1 MKIFRAV
8 EEVPSS
14 LGRSIATVGNF
25 DGVHCGHQ
33 QVLKEV
39 VRSAREKNAQ
49 AVAVTFD
56 PHPLQVLR
64 PNAAPRL
71 ITPEDRKEALLAQ
84 AGLDMLLVI
93 PFSLEFS
100 RTTPA
105 EFARDILA
113 GKLRAIE
120 VHEGENFHFGH
131 NARGTTAQLSELGSQ
146 FGFSVKSYPV
156 MMLRGCPVSSS
167 EIRRLLSEG
176 KVSRAR
182 HLLGRVF
189 SIVAGVERGRGYGH
203 KYTVPTINLGAYD
216 GLIPAHG
223 VYITR
228 TRVGEESFN
237 SVTNI
242 GTRPTFGEASFAI
255 ESHLLNFHPLEI
267 TPETAVETAFLYRLR
282 PEIKFPSVDALK
294 EQIGKDVRKAQKY
307 FFRSL
312 DALRIPDSS
321 RIPDLSQ
328 SPERSEGSI
337 STRRSSGRSPA

>member
-8 EEVPSS
+8 EEVPSG
-14 LGRSIATVGNF
+14 LGPSVVTVGNF

-33 QVLKEV
+33 HVLKEV
-39 VRSAREKNAQ
+39 VRCARERNVR
-49 AVAVTFD
+49 AVAVTFA

-64 PNAAPRL
+64 PDKAPRL
-71 ITPEDRKEALLAQ
+71 ITPQDRKEVLLAQ
-84 AGLDMLLVI
+84 TGLDALLVI
-93 PFSLEFS
+93 PFSLEFA

-105 EFARDILA
+105 EFAREILA

-167 EIRRLLSEG
+167 EIRRLLSAG

-182 HLLGRVF
+182 HLLGRIF

-203 KYTVPTINLGAYD
+203 KYTVPTINLSHYD
-216 GLIPAHG
+216 GLVPAHG
-223 VYITR
+223 VYVTR
-228 TRVGEESFN
+228 TRIGEESFN
-237 SVTNI
+237 SVTNV

-255 ESHLLNFHPLEI
+255 ESHLLDFHPLDI
-267 TPETAVETAFLYRLR
+267 TPETEVETSFLYWLR

-294 EQIGKDVRKAQKY
+294 QQIGRDVRKAERY
-307 FFRSL
+307 FRARS
-312 DALRIPDSS
+312 
-321 RIPDLSQ
+321 
-328 SPERSEGSI
+328 ERSEGPL
-337 STRRSSGRSPA
+337 STQRSSGGGSM